1 MAKTT
6 ITKILMRRGSDYDRL
21 PTVLDEGEPGW
32 TTDTCRL
39 FVGDGRREGAFPVVN
54 VRTTINAS
62 VHKFNNDLIYEP
74 INDIT
79 GVTQPPTQEVL
90 AINHPGLKLSMTRE
104 WMDDRYVMQ
113 DPCDSNSTKN
123 PPDPIVCAPGSGLL
137 PIQYINAHV
146 DIAGDLTVHGTAKFL
161 GISDFCASDMRVHI
175 LSGCGPSERVEV
187 VGKAMRAPVG
197 GTANRTSPAKE
208 GDFRWNTDLRKM
220 ENFDGAVWTSV
231 GGDTKNFYV
240 NGSDVLEAVDNAAQA
255 VADPSKYIFIDPV
268 LQSIGLKAA
277 TVSEPVYL
285 IKVQHD
291 MNQIFNQVAV
301 FDDYRRMVLP
311 DEVYMADQ
319 NVCYINIASFLIFP
333 NPGEWKLPDTGPGP
347 ILSTWTPPHGNPPT
361 DKKWSIMIQ
370 A

>member
-1 MAKTT
+1 MA
-6 ITKILMRRGSDYDRL
+6 
-21 PTVLDEGEPGW
+21 E
-32 TTDTCRL
+32 
-39 FVGDGRREGAFPVVN
+39 
-54 VRTTINAS
+54 
-62 VHKFNNDLIYEP
+62 
-74 INDIT
+74 
-79 GVTQPPTQEVL
+79 
-90 AINHPGLKLSMTRE
+90 
-104 WMDDRYVMQ
+104 
-113 DPCDSNSTKN
+113 
-123 PPDPIVCAPGSGLL
+123 
-137 PIQYINAHV
+137 
-146 DIAGDLTVHGTAKFL
+146 
-161 GISDFCASDMRVHI
+161 
-175 LSGCGPSERVEV
+175 
-187 VGKAMRAPVG
+187 
-197 GTANRTSPAKE
+197 
-208 GDFRWNTDLRKM
+208 
-220 ENFDGAVWTSV
+220 
-231 GGDTKNFYV
+231 
-240 NGSDVLEAVDNAAQA
+240 A